1 MLIRW
6 KLHKNQYWGVT

>member
-6 KLHKNQYWGVT
+6 KSNN